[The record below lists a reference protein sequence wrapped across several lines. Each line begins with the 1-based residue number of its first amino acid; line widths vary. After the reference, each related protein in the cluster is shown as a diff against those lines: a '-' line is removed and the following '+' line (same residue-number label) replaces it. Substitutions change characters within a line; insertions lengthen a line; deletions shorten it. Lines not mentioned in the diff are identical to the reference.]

1 MEFRELGKTGLNVSR
16 LCFGTLTLSKS
27 QSDKTPQ
34 EGGELIAY
42 ALERGVN
49 FFDTAQLYGTY
60 KHIKEGIKKSGKLPV
75 ISTKSYAY
83 DRRGASD
90 SLELARREMGVDIID
105 LFMIHEQESVLTM
118 LGHSEA
124 LKYYLEMK
132 EKGIIRAVGISTH
145 AVEPLLAILKAKS
158 KSDFD
163 ENIYSGFPRINEFD
177 ASLYA
182 QIDVVHPII
191 NFKGIGILDGTKEEM
206 QDAAEKLRLSET
218 GIFAMKILGGGN
230 LLNNFDEALKYALSL
245 EFVDSFAMGMQ
256 SYQEIDANVN
266 IFATG
271 EFNKADIDYA
281 KSKKRKLLIEN
292 WCTGCGNCVKKC
304 KSGALVITG
313 DRVIVNSEKCLL
325 CSYCATAC
333 NEFAIKVV

>member
-1 MEFRELGKTGLNVSR
+1 MELRELGKTGLNVSR

-34 EGGELIAY
+34 EGGELLAY

-60 KHIKEGIKKSGKLPV
+60 NHIKECIKRSGKLPI

-83 DRRGASD
+83 DRKGARESLD
-90 SLELARREMGVDIID
+90 SARREMGIDIID

-132 EKGIIRAVGISTH
+132 EKGIIKAVGISTH
-145 AVEPLLAILKAKS
+145 AVEPLLAILKVKDKGAVNKN
-158 KSDFD
+158 KF
-163 ENIYSGFPRINEFD
+163 IKFPRINEFD
-177 ASLYA
+177 AGLYS

-191 NFKGIGILDGTKEEM
+191 NFRGIGILDGTKEEM
-206 QDAAEKLRLSET
+206 NYAAEKLSLLET

-230 LLNNFDEALKYALSL
+230 LLNNIDEALDYALSL
-245 EFVDSFAMGMQ
+245 DFVDSYAMGMQ

-266 IFATG
+266 LFLTG
-271 EFNKADIDYA
+271 KFKSEDVDYA
-281 KSKKRKLLIEN
+281 KSKKRKLLIED
-292 WCTGCGNCVKKC
+292 WCTGCGNCVRKC
-304 KSGALVITG
+304 KSGAIEIIDSKAV
-313 DRVIVNSEKCLL
+313 VNSEKCLL
-325 CSYCATAC
+325 CSYCAAVC
-333 NEFAIKVV
+333 NDFAIKVV